1 MELNRSTLTTLL
13 EVVGAISIVVGVSLV
28 SDAAAFIVAGTLLIA
43 AGVRSA

>member
-13 EVVGAISIVVGVSLV
+13 EVVGGISVVVGVSLLN
-28 SDAAAFIVAGTLLIA
+28 DAAAFIVAGVLLIA